1 MVDEIYVLP
10 SFRNKDVGKKLF
22 KVMENYVKESC
33 NYMKLIVST
42 KNYKS
47 ILHFYVDK
55 LGMDFYS
62 ASLIKKI

>member
-10 SFRNKDVGKKLF
+10 TYRNKGVGKNLF
-22 KVMENYVKESC
+22 KLMEDYVKKSS
-33 NYMKLIVST
+33 NYIKLIVPT

-47 ILHFYVDK
+47 ILHFYVDE

-62 ASLIKKI
+62 ASLVKKI